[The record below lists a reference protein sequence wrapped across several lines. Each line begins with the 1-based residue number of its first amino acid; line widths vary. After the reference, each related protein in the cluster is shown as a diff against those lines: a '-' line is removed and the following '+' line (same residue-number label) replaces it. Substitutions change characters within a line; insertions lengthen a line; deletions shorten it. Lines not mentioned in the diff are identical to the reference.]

1 MNHPLDFQ
9 SIIMTL
15 QHFWAEHGC
24 LIWQPYYQ
32 QVGAGT
38 LNPATALRVLGPE
51 PWNVAYVEPTI
62 RPDDGRYGEN
72 PNRMQMHYQFQV
84 ILKPDPGNAQELY
97 IASLAALGVDP
108 QLHDL
113 RFVEDNW
120 ESPALGAWGL
130 GWEVWLD
137 GQEITQFTYFQQAG
151 GALCDPV
158 SVEITYGLD
167 RIAISLQRVDKFT
180 LIQWDDRLTS
190 GDINLQAEQEH
201 STYYFE
207 VADVE
212 RLKEMYELYER
223 EAQACLDRNLVLPAH
238 DYVLKCSHTFN
249 VLDSRGAIGITER
262 QAYFGRMRELS
273 RRVAEAYLAQRQHM
287 EYPWLEQSTATGTH
301 ISTLT
306 ASSSAPIDSPFA
318 DLLLEIG
325 TEELPA
331 RDLDA
336 ALEQIQGRLP
346 TLLDELRLA
355 HAEIQVMGTPRRLV
369 IYIREVASHQ
379 PDLEQLVKG
388 PPAERAF
395 DAFGAPTKASEGFA
409 RSKGVSVHDLQVLEM
424 DGGRYVAATI
434 RQAGRPAPEV
444 LADALPGLVASL
456 RFDKSMRWNHSNV
469 YFSRPIRWLLALF
482 GEQVISFEYAGVQS
496 GRLTRGLRTHQLLE
510 FSVANVEQY
519 FQRLDEQGIIL
530 QKSRRLDLIQQQVE
544 SLASTVDGRSLPDQE
559 LYSEVANLVEAP
571 ACLLGSFDAGYLGLP
586 REVLI
591 SVMKKHQRYFP
602 VFRSVS
608 AEFGR
613 SSGLSQSEKVVEEHE
628 LLPYFITV
636 ANHPSLD
643 GRPIAGREL
652 ITEGN
657 QHVIRARFADADF
670 FVRDDRKHKLSDF
683 LPRLA
688 TLIFQTKLG
697 SMLDKTQR
705 ITTLTDRLSPLLIL
719 NKEET
724 TIAHRAAELC
734 KADLATKMVIEMTS
748 LQGVLG
754 RYYALASGESE
765 PVADAIFEHYLPRFA
780 GDQLP
785 NTRPGL
791 VVGLADRLDT
801 LAGLFAAGMAPTG
814 ARDPFAQR
822 RAALGLVQA
831 LIGQNESFDLRKGLE
846 TAAALL
852 PIPMEP
858 ETRSACQVFIIERLR
873 NLMLETGYRFDV
885 VDAVITAQGFNPAR
899 TNQSVK
905 QLTVWVNRP
914 DWHSIL
920 PAYARCVRIT
930 RDLKESYDVIPQS
943 FAEKAEE
950 SLYTA
955 LLLAEKS
962 LHLAR
967 VYSADGF
974 LTAFLPMIPEINRFF
989 DEVLVMSEDV
999 VLREN
1004 RLGLLQRIVALGSGV
1019 ADMSRLEGF

>member
-15 QHFWAEHGC
+15 QHFWAKHEC

-51 PWNVAYVEPTI
+51 PWNVAYVEPSI

-84 ILKPDPGNAQELY
+84 ILKPDPGNAQELF
-97 IASLAALGVDP
+97 IASLAALGIDP

-151 GALCDPV
+151 GTLCDPV

-180 LIQWDDRLTS
+180 NIRWNDRLTS
-190 GDINLQAEQEH
+190 GELNLQAEQEH

-223 EAQACLDRNLVLPAH
+223 EAQACLERNLVLPAH

-273 RRVAEAYLAQRQHM
+273 RRVAEAYLAQRQHL
-287 EYPWLEQSTATGTH
+287 EYPWLEESAATDTKTSTVA
-301 ISTLT
+301 T
-306 ASSSAPIDSPFA
+306 ASSKVIASAFA

-331 RDLDA
+331 GDLDSA
-336 ALEQIQGRLP
+336 IEQIQGRLP
-346 TLLDELRLA
+346 VLLDELRLA
-355 HAEIQVMGTPRRLV
+355 HAEIHVMGTPRRLV
-369 IYIREVASHQ
+369 IHVREVSSAQS
-379 PDLEQLVKG
+379 DLEQLVKG

-395 DAFGAPTKASEGFA
+395 DAFGAATKAGEGFA
-409 RSKGVSVHDLQVLEM
+409 RSKGVSVRDLQVVEM

-444 LADALPGLVASL
+444 LADALPGLIASL
-456 RFDKSMRWNHSNV
+456 RFDKSMRWNRSNV

-482 GEQVISFEYAGVQS
+482 GEQVIPFEYSGVQS
-496 GRLTRGLRTHQLLE
+496 GRLTRGLRTRQPVK
-510 FSVANVEQY
+510 FSVANIAEY
-519 FQRLDEQGIIL
+519 FRYIDDQGIIL
-530 QKSRRLDLIQQQVE
+530 EKSRRLALIQQQVE
-544 SLASTVDGRSLPDQE
+544 TLAGMVNGCSLPDPE
-559 LYSEVANLVEAP
+559 LSSEVANLVEAP
-571 ACLLGSFDAGYLGLP
+571 TCLLGSFEVEYLGLP

-602 VFRSVS
+602 LFKFVP
-608 AEFGR
+608 AETGR
-613 SSGLSQSEKVVEEHE
+613 SSGLSLSEKVAEEHA

-643 GRPIAGREL
+643 DQPIAGREL

-683 LPRLA
+683 LPRLG
-688 TLIFQTKLG
+688 TLVFQTKLG
-697 SMLDKTQR
+697 SMLDKSQR
-705 ITTLTDRLSPLLIL
+705 VTTLTGYLSPMLIL
-719 NKEET
+719 NEEET
-724 TIAHRAAELC
+724 AIARRAAELC

-754 RYYALASGESE
+754 RFYALASGESE
-765 PVADAIFEHYLPRFA
+765 SVAEAIFEHYLPRFS

-785 NTRPGL
+785 KNRPGL

-801 LAGLFAAGMAPTG
+801 LAGLFAVGMAPSG

-846 TAAALL
+846 LAAALL
-852 PIPMEP
+852 PVPMVP
-858 ETRSACQVFIIERLR
+858 ENLSACQGFIIERLR
-873 NLMLETGYRFDV
+873 NMLLETGYRYDV
-885 VDAVITAQGFNPAR
+885 VDAVIAAQGFDPAR

-930 RDLKESYDVIPQS
+930 RDIAESYEVIPQE

-950 SLYTA
+950 SLYA
-955 LLLAEKS
+955 AFLLAEKS

-967 VYSADGF
+967 VQSADGF
-974 LTAFLPMIPEINRFF
+974 LTAFLPMISEINRFF

-999 VLREN
+999 VLRQN

>member
-1 MNHPLDFQ
+1 MDHPLDFQ
-9 SIIMTL
+9 SILLTL
-15 QHFWAEHGC
+15 QHFWAERGC

-51 PWNVAYVEPTI
+51 PWNVAYVEPSI

-97 IASLAALGVDP
+97 IASLAALGIDP
-108 QLHDL
+108 LLHDL

-167 RIAISLQRVDKFT
+167 RIAISLQRVESFT
-180 LIQWDDRLTS
+180 AIRWNDTLTS
-190 GDINLQAEQEH
+190 GDLNLQAEQEQ

-207 VADVE
+207 VADVQ
-212 RLKEMYELYER
+212 RLKEMYDLYEQ
-223 EAQACLDRNLVLPAH
+223 EANACLARDLVLPAH

-262 QAYFGRMRELS
+262 QAYFGRMRDLS
-273 RRVAEAYLAQRQHM
+273 RQVAEAYLAQRQHL
-287 EYPWLEQSTATGTH
+287 EYPWLDENAFENKATTRLVASPST
-301 ISTLT
+301 SL
-306 ASSSAPIDSPFA
+306 ASDPA

-331 RDLDA
+331 GDLDSA
-336 ALEQIQGRLP
+336 IEQLQERLP
-346 TLLDELRLA
+346 SLLDDLRLS
-355 HAEIQVMGTPRRLV
+355 HGEVRLMGTPRRLV
-369 IYIREVASHQ
+369 LHVKDVAPRQS
-379 PDLEQLVKG
+379 DLEQLVKG
-388 PPAERAF
+388 PPADRAF
-395 DAFGAPTKASEGFA
+395 DSFGEPTKAGEGFA
-409 RSKGVSVHDLQVLEM
+409 RSKGISVHDLQVVEM
-424 DGGRYVAATI
+424 DGGRYVAATV
-434 RQAGRPAPEV
+434 RQTGRAAPEV
-444 LADALPGLVASL
+444 LGEALPALIASL
-456 RFDKSMRWNHSNV
+456 HFDKSMRWNRTNV

-482 GEQVISFEYAGVQS
+482 GEQVIPFEIAGVRS
-496 GRLTRGLRTHQLLE
+496 GNHTRGLRTRQPPE
-510 FSVANVEQY
+510 FPVKDTSDY
-519 FQRLDEQGIIL
+519 FALMQDQGVILDKNQRLA
-530 QKSRRLDLIQQQVE
+530 LIQAQVE
-544 SLASTVDGRSLPDQE
+544 ALVARVDGRNLPDPT
-559 LYSEVANLVEAP
+559 LLSEVANLVEAP
-571 ACLLGSFDAGYLGLP
+571 TSLLGSFDPGHLHLP

-602 VFRSVS
+602 VFQSIPSHV
-608 AEFGR
+608 GR
-613 SSGLSQSEKVVEEHE
+613 TSGLPQSEPLTDESD

-636 ANHPSLD
+636 ANHPSHGD
-643 GRPIAGREL
+643 APIAGSEL

-670 FVRDDRKHKLSDF
+670 FVRDDRKHKLADF
-683 LPRLA
+683 LPRLG
-688 TLIFQTKLG
+688 TLIFQTRLG
-697 SMLDKTQR
+697 SMLDKSHR
-705 ITTLTDRLSPLLIL
+705 IAALVKFLSPMLSF
-719 NKEET
+719 NKQEST
-724 TIAHRAAELC
+724 TARRAADLC

-748 LQGVLG
+748 LQGTLG

-765 PVADAIFEHYLPRFA
+765 PVAEAIFEHYLPRFA

-785 NTRPGL
+785 KTRPGL

-831 LIGQNESFDLRKGLE
+831 LIVQNASFDIRKGLE
-846 TAAALL
+846 SAAALL
-852 PIPMEP
+852 PITIDPAGV
-858 ETRSACQVFIIERLR
+858 TACQEFIIERLR
-873 NLMLETGYRFDV
+873 NSLLEGGYRYDV
-885 VDAVITAQGFNPAR
+885 VDAVVSAQGYNPAR
-899 TNQSVK
+899 ANQSVK
-905 QLTVWVNRP
+905 QLSVWVTRS

-930 RDLKESYDVIPQS
+930 RDLKESFEVDPQG

-950 SLYTA
+950 SLYA
-955 LLLAEKS
+955 GLLLAEKS
-962 LHLAR
+962 IHMSR
-967 VYSADGF
+967 VRSADSF
-974 LTAFLPMIPEINRFF
+974 LTAFLPMIPDINRFF
-989 DEVLVMSEDV
+989 DEVLVMTEDV
-999 VLREN
+999 TLRQN
-1004 RLGLLQRIVALGSGV
+1004 RLALLQRIVSLGSSI
-1019 ADMSRLEGF
+1019 ADMSKLEGF

>member
-1 MNHPLDFQ
+1 MTHPLDFQ

-15 QHFWAEHGC
+15 QHFWADHGC

-38 LNPATALRVLGPE
+38 YNPATALRVLGPE
-51 PWNVAYVEPTI
+51 PWNVAYVEPSI

-97 IASLAALGVDP
+97 IASLAALGIDP
-108 QLHDL
+108 LLHDL

-151 GALCDPV
+151 GVLCDPV

-167 RIAISLQRVDKFT
+167 RIAISLQRVDGFT
-180 LIQWDDRLTS
+180 AIRWNDRLTS
-190 GDINLQAEQEH
+190 GDINLQAEQEQ

-212 RLKEMYELYER
+212 RLKAMYDLYEQ
-223 EAQACLDRNLVLPAH
+223 EANVCLAKNLVLPAH
-238 DYVLKCSHTFN
+238 DYLLKCSHTFN

-262 QAYFGRMRELS
+262 QAYFGRMRDIS
-273 RRVAEAYLAQRQHM
+273 RRVAEAYIAQRQRL
-287 EYPWLEQSTATGTH
+287 EYPWLDENVTPDST
-301 ISTLT
+301 ISHVASASGFSLPT
-306 ASSSAPIDSPFA
+306 APA

-331 RDLDA
+331 GDLDSA
-336 ALEQIQGRLP
+336 IQQLNNRLP
-346 TLLDELRLA
+346 TLLDDLRLA
-355 HAEIQVMGTPRRLV
+355 HGAIHLMGTPRRLV
-369 IYIREVASHQ
+369 LHIQELAARQ

-395 DAFGAPTKASEGFA
+395 DSFGAPTKAGEGFA
-409 RSKGVSVHDLQVLEM
+409 RSKGISVHDLQVVEM
-424 DGGRYVAATI
+424 DGGRYVAATV
-434 RQAGRPAPEV
+434 RQVGRPAPQV
-444 LADALPGLVASL
+444 LSEALPALITCL
-456 RFDKSMRWNHSNV
+456 RFDKSMRWNQTNV

-482 GEQVISFEYAGVQS
+482 GDQVIPFEYAGVHS
-496 GRLTRGLRTHQLLE
+496 GNLMRGLRTILPAE
-510 FSVANVEQY
+510 FPVKDSADY
-519 FQRLDEQGIIL
+519 FAHMQSQGIIL
-530 QKSRRLDLIQQQVE
+530 EKSQRQAIIQAQIDA
-544 SLASTVDGRSLPDQE
+544 LASSVEGRNLTDE
-559 LYSEVANLVEAP
+559 GLLSEVANLVEAP
-571 ACLLGSFDAGYLGLP
+571 TSLLGSFDPAHLQLP

-602 VFRSVS
+602 VFQPVASHG
-608 AEFGR
+608 GR
-613 SSGLSQSEKVVEEHE
+613 TSGETHDEPVLDDAG

-636 ANHPSLD
+636 ANHPSQE
-643 GRPIAGREL
+643 GRPIPGAEL

-670 FVRDDRKHKLSDF
+670 FVRDDRKHNLIDF
-683 LPRLA
+683 LPRLG
-688 TLIFQTKLG
+688 TLTFQTRLG
-697 SMLDKTQR
+697 SMLDKTHR
-705 ITTLTDRLSPLLIL
+705 ITALVEDLSPVLGF
-719 NKEET
+719 N
-724 TIAHRAAELC
+724 AQDAAVSRRAAELC
-734 KADLATKMVIEMTS
+734 KADLATKMVIDMTS
-748 LQGVLG
+748 LQGILG
-754 RYYALASGESE
+754 RYYAIESGEGE

-780 GDQLP
+780 GDLLP
-785 NTRPGL
+785 KTCPGL
-791 VVGLADRLDT
+791 LVGLADRLDT

-831 LIGQNESFDLRKGLE
+831 LIAQNMDFDLRKGLE
-846 TAAALL
+846 STAKRL
-852 PIPMEP
+852 PISIEP
-858 ETRSACQVFIIERLR
+858 DTLSACLGFIIERLR
-873 NLMLETGYRFDV
+873 NLLLDNGYRYDV
-885 VDAVITAQGFNPAR
+885 VEAVVTAQGFNPASA
-899 TNQSVK
+899 NQSVK
-905 QLTVWVNRP
+905 QLSAWVSRP

-930 RDLKESYDVIPQS
+930 RDLSETFKVDSQA

-950 SLYTA
+950 SLYCA

-962 LHLAR
+962 LHMAR
-967 VYSADGF
+967 HRSADSF
-974 LTAFLPMIPEINRFF
+974 LTAFLPMIPDVNRFF
-989 DEVLVMSEDV
+989 DEVLVMAEDAT
-999 VLREN
+999 LRQN
-1004 RLGLLQRIVALGSGV
+1004 RLALLQRIVALGSGI
-1019 ADMSRLEGF
+1019 ADMSKLEGF